1 MPGEWVALFGLDGAR
16 FGGLVGVL
24 AAGSGGIIDIDRFEP
39 SSWLV
44 VFTGVGA
51 LAAVLLDAVWRWS
64 RSVVTI
70 VHEGG
75 HALIALVTGRRL
87 MGIRLHSD
95 TSGLTLSAGRPTGPG
110 MVLTAA
116 AGYVSPSLVGL
127 AGVALLAADQVT
139 VMLWGGAGLLMAMLV
154 MVRNL
159 FGALSLVLT
168 GGAVVAVSLYTAPD
182 VQAGFGYAMT
192 WFLLIGAV
200 RPVTELWRQ
209 RHLPEG
215 RGSDAAQLARLT
227 HLPGALWIAF
237 FAVSSLAALG
247 GGAVLLLT

>member
-1 MPGEWVALFGLDGAR
+1 MGVW
-16 FGGLVGVL
+16 GLVDL
-24 AAGSGGIIDIDRFEP
+24 DSFDIERFEP

-44 VFTGVGA
+44 AFTGLGA
-51 LAAVLLDAVWRWS
+51 LAAVLLDAVWRWA

-75 HALIALVTGRRL
+75 HAVAALLTGRRL

-95 TSGLTLSAGRPTGPG
+95 TSGLTLSAGRPSGPG

-139 VMLWGGAGLLMAMLV
+139 VMLWAGVAVLAGMLV
-154 MVRNL
+154 MVRNA
-159 FGALSLVLT
+159 FGALTLVVV
-168 GGAVVAVSLYTAPD
+168 GGAVVAVSLYAPPD

-209 RHLPEG
+209 RRRPEG
-215 RGSDAAQLARLT
+215 RASDAAQLARLT
-227 HLPGALWIAF
+227 HLPVTVWIVVFALAT
-237 FAVSSLAALG
+237 LAALG
-247 GGAVLLLT
+247 GGVVLLLA

>member
-1 MPGEWVALFGLDGAR
+1 MGVW
-16 FGGLVGVL
+16 GLVDL
-24 AAGSGGIIDIDRFEP
+24 DSFDIERFEP

-44 VFTGVGA
+44 AFTGLGA
-51 LAAVLLDAVWRWS
+51 LAAVLLDVVWRWA

-75 HALIALVTGRRL
+75 HAVAALLTGRRL

-95 TSGLTLSAGRPTGPG
+95 TSGLTLSAGRPSGPG

-127 AGVALLAADQVT
+127 AGVVLLAADQVT
-139 VMLWGGAGLLMAMLV
+139 VMLWAGVAVLAGMLV
-154 MVRNL
+154 MVRNA
-159 FGALSLVLT
+159 FGALTLVVV
-168 GGAVVAVSLYTAPD
+168 GGAVVAVSLYAPPD

-209 RHLPEG
+209 RRRPEG
-215 RGSDAAQLARLT
+215 RASDAAQLARLT
-227 HLPGALWIAF
+227 HLPVTVWIGVFALAT
-237 FAVSSLAALG
+237 LAALG
-247 GGAVLLLT
+247 GGVVLLLA

>member
-1 MPGEWVALFGLDGAR
+1 MGVW
-16 FGGLVGVL
+16 GLVDL
-24 AAGSGGIIDIDRFEP
+24 DSFDIERFEP

-44 VFTGVGA
+44 AFTGLGA
-51 LAAVLLDAVWRWS
+51 LAAVLLDAVWRWA

-75 HALIALVTGRRL
+75 HAVAALLTGRRL

-95 TSGLTLSAGRPTGPG
+95 TSGLTLSAGRPSGPG

-139 VMLWGGAGLLMAMLV
+139 VMLWAGVAVLAGMLV
-154 MVRNL
+154 MVRNA
-159 FGALSLVLT
+159 FGALTLVVV
-168 GGAVVAVSLYTAPD
+168 GGAVVAVSLYAPPD

-209 RHLPEG
+209 RRRPEG
-215 RGSDAAQLARLT
+215 RASDAAQLARLT
-227 HLPGALWIAF
+227 HLSVTVWIGVFALAT
-237 FAVSSLAALG
+237 LAALG
-247 GGAVLLLT
+247 GGVVLLLA

>member
-1 MPGEWVALFGLDGAR
+1 VA
-16 FGGLVGVL
+16 
-24 AAGSGGIIDIDRFEP
+24 
-39 SSWLV
+39 
-44 VFTGVGA
+44 FTGLGA
-51 LAAVLLDAVWRWS
+51 LAAVLLDAVWRWA

-75 HALIALVTGRRL
+75 HAVAALLTGRRL

-95 TSGLTLSAGRPTGPG
+95 TSGLTLSAGRPSGPG

-139 VMLWGGAGLLMAMLV
+139 VMLWAGVAVLAGMLV
-154 MVRNL
+154 MVRNA
-159 FGALSLVLT
+159 FGALTLVVV
-168 GGAVVAVSLYTAPD
+168 GGAVVAVSLYAPPD

-209 RHLPEG
+209 RRRPEG
-215 RGSDAAQLARLT
+215 RASDAAQLARLT
-227 HLPGALWIAF
+227 HLPVTVWIVVFALAT
-237 FAVSSLAALG
+237 LAALG
-247 GGAVLLLT
+247 GGVVLLLA

>member
-1 MPGEWVALFGLDGAR
+1 VAVPAGVW
-16 FGGLVGVL
+16 GLVDL
-24 AAGSGGIIDIDRFEP
+24 DSFDLERIEP

-44 VFTGVGA
+44 AFTGLGA
-51 LAAVLLDAVWRWS
+51 LAVVLLDAMWRWA

-75 HALIALVTGRRL
+75 HAVAALLTGRRL

-95 TSGLTLSAGRPTGPG
+95 TSGLTLSAGRPSGPG
-110 MVLTAA
+110 MVATAA

-127 AGVALLAADQVT
+127 AAVALLAADQVT
-139 VMLWGGAGLLMAMLV
+139 VMLWAGVAVLAGMLV
-154 MVRNL
+154 MVRNA
-159 FGALSLVLT
+159 FGALTLVVI
-168 GGAVVAVSLYTAPD
+168 GGTVVVVSLYAPPD

-209 RHLPEG
+209 RRGPAG
-215 RGSDAAQLARLT
+215 RASDAAQLARLT
-227 HLPGALWIAF
+227 RLPVTVWIGF
-237 FAVSSLAALG
+237 FALATLAALG
-247 GGAVLLLT
+247 GGAVLLLA

>member
-1 MPGEWVALFGLDGAR
+1 MGVWGLVDLDG
-16 FGGLVGVL
+16 F
-24 AAGSGGIIDIDRFEP
+24 DIERFEP

-44 VFTGVGA
+44 AFTGLGA
-51 LAAVLLDAVWRWS
+51 LATVLLDAVWRWA

-75 HALIALVTGRRL
+75 HAVAALLTGRRL

-95 TSGLTLSAGRPTGPG
+95 TSGLTLSAGRPSGPG
-110 MVLTAA
+110 MVVTAA

-139 VMLWGGAGLLMAMLV
+139 VMLWAGVAVLAGMLV
-154 MVRNL
+154 MVRNA
-159 FGALSLVLT
+159 FGALTLVAV
-168 GGAVVAVSLYTAPD
+168 GGAVVAVSLYAPPD

-209 RHLPEG
+209 RRRPEG

-227 HLPGALWIAF
+227 HLPVTVWIGLFSLAT
-237 FAVSSLAALG
+237 LAALG
-247 GGAVLLLT
+247 GGAVLLLV

>member
-1 MPGEWVALFGLDGAR
+1 MGVW
-16 FGGLVGVL
+16 GLVDLDVFDL
-24 AAGSGGIIDIDRFEP
+24 ERFEP

-44 VFTGVGA
+44 ALTGLGA
-51 LAAVLLDAVWRWS
+51 LAAVLVDAVWRWA

-75 HALIALVTGRRL
+75 HAVAALLTGRRL

-95 TSGLTLSAGRPTGPG
+95 TSGLTLSAGRPSGPG
-110 MVLTAA
+110 MVVTAA

-127 AGVALLAADQVT
+127 AGVVLLAADQVT
-139 VMLWGGAGLLMAMLV
+139 VMLWAGVAVLAGMLV
-154 MVRNL
+154 MVRNA
-159 FGALSLVLT
+159 FGALTLVIV
-168 GGAVVAVSLYTAPD
+168 GGAVVAVSLYAPAD

-209 RHLPEG
+209 RRGPQG
-215 RGSDAAQLARLT
+215 RASDAAQLARLT
-227 HLPGALWIAF
+227 HVPVTLWIGL
-237 FAVSSLAALG
+237 FALATLGALG
-247 GGAVLLLT
+247 GGAVLLLA